1 MPLCYSS
8 TYNSPESRTIRL
20 RRFHYGS
27 SPRTRPHAPLPRRL
41 CRSHWRTSL
50 LRRQTALPPGTP
62 PWRHRPPWR
71 AHHHLLSDR
80 DLLGAQYWPKPA
92 FLAFLPF
99 PPLIPSST
107 RAVSVSQHAPV
118 RLTSHR
124 PRRKLHQ
131 IPRLNLRV
139 ARVGK

>member
-27 SPRTRPHAPLPRRL
+27 PPRTRPHAPLPRRL
-41 CRSHWRTSL
+41 CRSHWRASL
-50 LRRQTALPPGTP
+50 FRRQTALPPGP
-62 PWRHRPPWR
+62 PPRRHRPSRR

-80 DLLGAQYWPKPA
+80 DLLGAQCRPKPA
-92 FLAFLPF
+92 FMGFLPL
-99 PPLIPSST
+99 PPLTLAPTSAI
-107 RAVSVSQHAPV
+107 SVPACTV

-124 PRRKLHQ
+124 PS
-131 IPRLNLRV
+131 P
-139 ARVGK
+139 